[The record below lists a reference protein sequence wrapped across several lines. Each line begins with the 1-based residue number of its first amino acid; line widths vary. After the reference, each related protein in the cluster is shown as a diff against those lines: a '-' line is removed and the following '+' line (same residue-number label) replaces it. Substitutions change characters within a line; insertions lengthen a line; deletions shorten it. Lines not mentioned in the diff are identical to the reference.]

1 MENLILSFNVIAPLM
16 LLLAVG
22 AFLKKI
28 GFISDAVNKSMNK
41 MVAQFFLPLLVF
53 KNIINCDPGEVFNG
67 KLIIFVVIFIFAEF
81 FTAILIAKFGTK
93 DRKKMGVMIQ
103 GMFRSN
109 YVIFGTPVAISLYG
123 DQGAAAAAI
132 LAMAVI
138 PCFNVLAVV
147 ALEMYNGSKVDPL
160 KMLKKTATNPLIIA
174 SVLGIVFSLCKISI
188 PEIIYDP
195 MCDLASCATPLA
207 FIFLGATFT
216 FGSIKEHWRELFTTV
231 SCRLIFFPIVVVGL
245 AALLGFDGVWLVVVL
260 TVFASPTAVSSFSL
274 AQTLGGDDKL
284 AVNVVIFTSMLS
296 IVTMFLW
303 ILVLKSM
310 MLI

>member
-1 MENLILSFNVIAPLM
+1 MENLILSFKVIAPLM
-16 LLLAVG
+16 LLLLVG
-22 AFLKKI
+22 VFLKKI
-28 GFISDAVNKSMNK
+28 GFISDMVNKSMNK
-41 MVAQFFLPLLVF
+41 VVSQFFLPLLIF
-53 KNIINCDPGEVFNG
+53 KNIINCDPDEVFNV
-67 KLIIFVVIFIFAEF
+67 KLIIFVVVGIFVEF
-81 FTAILIAKFGTK
+81 LVSILLVHFLTQ

-109 YVIFGTPVAISLYG
+109 YVIFGPPVAISLYD

-147 ALEMYNGSKVDPL
+147 ALEMYNGNSVNPL
-160 KMLKKTATNPLIIA
+160 NILKKTLKNPLIIA
-174 SVLGIVFSLCKISI
+174 SVLGIVFSLFKIKI
-188 PEIIYDP
+188 PELIYDP
-195 MCDLASCATPLA
+195 LLDLAGCATPLA

-216 FGSIKEHWRELFTTV
+216 FGSIKDHWKELFSVV
-231 SCRLIFFPIVVVGL
+231 SCRLILYPIVL
-245 AALLGFDGVWLVVVL
+245 ITIASLLGFEGVLLVVIL
-260 TVFASPTAVSSFSL
+260 TVFASPTAVASFSL

-284 AVNVVIFTSMLS
+284 AVNIVVFTSILS

-303 ILVLKSM
+303 ILILKSL

>member
-1 MENLILSFNVIAPLM
+1 
-16 LLLAVG
+16 
-22 AFLKKI
+22 
-28 GFISDAVNKSMNK
+28 
-41 MVAQFFLPLLVF
+41 
-53 KNIINCDPGEVFNG
+53 
-67 KLIIFVVIFIFAEF
+67 
-81 FTAILIAKFGTK
+81 
-93 DRKKMGVMIQ
+93 
-103 GMFRSN
+103 
-109 YVIFGTPVAISLYG
+109 
-123 DQGAAAAAI
+123 
-132 LAMAVI
+132 MAVI

-147 ALEMYNGSKVDPL
+147 ALEMYNGSKVNPL

>member
-22 AFLKKI
+22 VLLRKI

-41 MVAQFFLPLLVF
+41 MVSQFFLPLLIF
-53 KNIINCDPGEVFNG
+53 KNIISCDPGEVFNL
-67 KLIIFVVIFIFAEF
+67 KLVIFVAVAIFAEF
-81 FTAILIAKFGTK
+81 FVSLLLAHFLTK

-123 DQGAAAAAI
+123 EKGAAAAAI
-132 LAMAVI
+132 LTMVVI
-138 PCFNVLAVV
+138 PCFNILAVV
-147 ALEMYNGSKVDPL
+147 ALEMYNGNAVDP
-160 KMLKKTATNPLIIA
+160 MAIFKKTLKNPLIIA
-174 SVLGIVFSLCKISI
+174 SVLGIVFSVLKIKI

-195 MCDLASCATPLA
+195 FIDLAGCATPLA
-207 FIFLGATFT
+207 FVFLGATFT
-216 FGSIKEHWRELFTTV
+216 FSSIKDHWKELISTV
-231 SCRLIFFPIVVVGL
+231 SCRLVIYPIVL
-245 AALLGFDGVWLVVVL
+245 ITIAALLGFEGVLLVVIL

-284 AVNVVIFTSMLS
+284 AVNIVVFTSILS
-296 IVTMFLW
+296 IATMFLW
-303 ILVLKSM
+303 ILVLKSL